1 MSNRWL
7 LLMLVLLLGTSPAF
21 AGKATQDGVSLARE
35 MTVNGQVLDLYGYGT
50 ARYARVFK
58 VYVAGFYGPQDI
70 ERDEVLTRDVTRRL
84 EIEYLRSIDADDI
97 NEATRQMLERQLDE
111 ETYARV
117 EDRFA
122 YLAGLYEDVGE
133 GDRYAFEYI
142 PGEGGTLYFN
152 GEAVGN
158 VEGEDFARAYFG
170 IWLGEEPLS
179 SSLKRQLLGQ
189 R

>member
-1 MSNRWL
+1 MHNRL
-7 LLMLVLLLGTSPAF
+7 LPFTLLVLFLASTAM
-21 AGKATQDGVSLARE
+21 ADKATQDGVSLDRE
-35 MTVNGQVLDLYGYGT
+35 VTVDGEALELYGYGT

-58 VYVAGFYGPQDI
+58 VYVAGFYGPK
-70 ERDEVLTRDVTRRL
+70 DVTPEDVLEKDVPRRL

-97 NEATRQMLERQLDE
+97 NEATREMLERQLDE
-111 ETYARV
+111 DTYAEV
-117 EDRFA
+117 KDRFA
-122 YLAGLYEDVGE
+122 YLADLYEDVGE

-170 IWLGEEPLS
+170 IWLGEDPLS